1 MIASYRHHLALT
13 ANMLL
18 GYASRMWARA
28 AAAEAHHDAEY
39 FERVGQRYFAQA
51 CDLIDWADALA
62 TDPRAAP
69 SSEMAR
75 AFASHKPL
83 DHHPR

>member
-1 MIASYRHHLALT
+1 LIATYRHHLATT

-28 AAAEAHHDAEY
+28 ASASTQHDADY

-62 TDPRAAP
+62 VNPSAAP
-69 SSEMAR
+69 GSEMAR
-75 AFASHKPL
+75 AFAAHNQL
-83 DHHPR
+83 DHPRA